1 MRQIMLLVTLAAA
14 VTVLVIWF
22 QNPPGWVGVLQ
33 MIVMVTATVLLAL
46 VMGSLVG
53 H

>member
-1 MRQIMLLVTLAAA
+1 MLLVALAAA

-22 QNPPGWVGVLQ
+22 QNPPGWVGALQ
-33 MIVMVTATVLLAL
+33 MIVLVAATVLLAH